1 MIEQF
6 FIFVITYCGKTKN
19 FSYFFLNFSPLVSV
33 QQKEEWWDGIMK
45 KYGDLSE
52 KYDNTM
58 AAAFARAMC
67 VACVNELERM
77 YRIQTGN
84 MESVFGGNDEQVRMQ

>member
-1 MIEQF
+1 MRNEEIQMPF
-6 FIFVITYCGKTKN
+6 YRAIMDVWPAFKTD
-19 FSYFFLNFSPLVSV
+19 LVSV
-33 QQKEEWWDGIMK
+33 QQSEEWWDGIMK

-52 KYDNTM
+52 KYDNTI

-67 VACVNELERM
+67 VACVNELEKI

-84 MESVFGGNDEQVRMQ
+84 IESVFGGRDEQKGMQ

>member
-1 MIEQF
+1 MRNEDIQMPF
-6 FIFVITYCGKTKN
+6 YHVIMDAWPMLK
-19 FSYFFLNFSPLVSV
+19 SDLVSV
-33 QQKEEWWDGIMK
+33 QQNEEWWDGIMK

-67 VACVNELERM
+67 VACVNELERI